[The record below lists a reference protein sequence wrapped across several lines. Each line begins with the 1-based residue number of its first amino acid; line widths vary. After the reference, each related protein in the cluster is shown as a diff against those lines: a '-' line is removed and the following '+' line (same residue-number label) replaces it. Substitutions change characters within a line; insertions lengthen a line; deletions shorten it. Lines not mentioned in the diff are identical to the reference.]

1 MIRLVLW
8 TLATSALLTAASAQ
22 ITYQEQGDAGDL
34 PETAQATGTDT
45 STALGAIRGTL
56 EANGVDMYVIYIADP
71 ANFSATT
78 VNNETTFDTQ
88 LWLFDAQGKGVVF
101 NDEAVGTNLDRS
113 RIDNSTGCLTGRS
126 AGVYYIAISRYN
138 RDAIGCEEGFIW
150 NSSPARAVRCPD
162 GPERGSRV
170 AGWTGTTAIA
180 GNYEITLTGA
190 FTAPAQSDIPP
201 CPPFDGWDETDNGGG
216 DAGDLPATAQ
226 LVSAANAQACQT
238 PVSRI
243 RGRLDADDVDMF
255 AICITDPAAF
265 SASTVGTTGW
275 DTQLWL
281 FRCDGRGVVHNDDNP
296 DASTGDQSRIDNRT
310 GCIQQP
316 ASTCWRLAAT
326 IVTLWGAT
334 ISPSG
339 VRQVTGALCGVPTA
353 LAPANPSRGGRAQ
366 PKRRRLA
373 TTSSS
378 RARSSS
384 ARTAA
389 ASRRAAMWIS
399 TAASTTLTCWQS
411 FSRSAT
417 RGSSCPK
424 MSPATAWWMTLTCC
438 RCCSTSA
445 AGAKPLPTAPLPPS
459 GRGV

>member
-8 TLATSALLTAASAQ
+8 TLATSALLAAASAQ

-56 EANGVDMYVIYIADP
+56 EANGVDMYAIYIADP

-78 VNNETTFDTQ
+78 VNNQTTFDTQ

-101 NDEAVGTNLDRS
+101 NDQAVGTNLDLS

-138 RDAIGCEEGFIW
+138 RDAIGCEDGLIW
-150 NSSPARAVRCPD
+150 ANSPFRAVRCPD

-170 AGWTGTTAIA
+170 AGWVGTTPVA

-190 FTAPAQSDIPP
+190 FTAPAQSNIPP

-238 PVSRI
+238 PVQRI
-243 RGRLDADDVDMF
+243 RGRMDADDVDMF
-255 AICITDPAAF
+255 VICITDPAAF
-265 SASTVGTTGW
+265 SASTVGTTSW

-316 ASTCWRLAAT
+316 GVYLLAISRYNRDPVGPNNQPIWSPTGNGRAVRCPDGAGASQPVVGWTGPTQTAPTRYYIQL
-326 IVTLWGAT
+326 
-334 ISPSG
+334 
-339 VRQVTGALCGVPTA
+339 TGAFFVNEIDCCITANGDVDLNGCIDDSDLLAVLFVFGSTGQFLPEDVTCDGVVDDA
-353 LAPANPSRGGRAQ
+353 DLLQVLFNFGNG
-366 PKRRRLA
+366 
-373 TTSSS
+373 
-378 RARSSS
+378 
-384 ARTAA
+384 
-389 ASRRAAMWIS
+389 
-399 TAASTTLTCWQS
+399 C
-411 FSRSAT
+411 
-417 RGSSCPK
+417 
-424 MSPATAWWMTLTCC
+424 
-438 RCCSTSA
+438 
-445 AGAKPLPTAPLPPS
+445 
-459 GRGV
+459 

>member
-8 TLATSALLTAASAQ
+8 TLATSALMAAASAQ

-56 EANGVDMYVIYIADP
+56 EANGVDMYAIYIADP

-78 VNNETTFDTQ
+78 VNNQTTFDTQ

-101 NDEAVGTNLDRS
+101 NDQAVGTNLDLS

-138 RDAIGCEEGFIW
+138 RDAIGCEDGLIW
-150 NSSPARAVRCPD
+150 ANSPFRAVRCPD

-170 AGWTGTTAIA
+170 AGWVGTTPVA

-190 FTAPAQSDIPP
+190 FTAPAQSNIPP

-238 PVSRI
+238 PVQRI
-243 RGRLDADDVDMF
+243 RGRMDADDVDMF
-255 AICITDPAAF
+255 VICITDPAAF
-265 SASTVGTTGW
+265 SASTVGTTSW

-281 FRCDGRGVVHNDDNP
+281 FKCDGRGVVHNDDNP

-316 ASTCWRLAAT
+316 GVYLLAISRYNRDPVGRNNQPIWSPTGSGRAVRCPDGAGASQPVVGWTGPTQTAPTRYYIQL
-326 IVTLWGAT
+326 
-334 ISPSG
+334 
-339 VRQVTGALCGVPTA
+339 TGAFFVNEIDCCITANGDVDLNGCIDDSDLLAVLFVFGSTGQFLPEDVTCDGVVDDA
-353 LAPANPSRGGRAQ
+353 DLLQVLFN
-366 PKRRRLA
+366 
-373 TTSSS
+373 
-378 RARSSS
+378 
-384 ARTAA
+384 
-389 ASRRAAMWIS
+389 
-399 TAASTTLTCWQS
+399 
-411 FSRSAT
+411 F
-417 RGSSCPK
+417 GSGC
-424 MSPATAWWMTLTCC
+424 
-438 RCCSTSA
+438 
-445 AGAKPLPTAPLPPS
+445 
-459 GRGV
+459 

>member
-1 MIRLVLW
+1 MMMRNTVW
-8 TLATSALLTAASAQ
+8 TLAVCALLTAASAQ

-45 STALGAIRGTL
+45 NTALSAIRGTL
-56 EANGVDMYVIYIADP
+56 EANGVDMYVIYIQDP

-88 LWLFDAQGKGVVF
+88 LWLFDAEGKGVVF

-138 RDAIGCEEGFIW
+138 RDAIGCEDKLIW
-150 NSSPARAVRCPD
+150 ANDPFRAVRCPD
-162 GPERGSRV
+162 GPESGSRV

-238 PVSRI
+238 PVQRV
-243 RGRLDADDVDMF
+243 RGRMDADDVDMF
-255 AICITDPAAF
+255 VICITDPAAF
-265 SASTVGTTGW
+265 SASTIGTTAW

-281 FRCDGRGVVHNDDNP
+281 FKCDGRGVVHNDDNP
-296 DASTGDQSRIDNRT
+296 DSNQGLQSRIDNRT
-310 GCIQQP
+310 NCIRERGVYLLAISRYNRDPVSIEGQPLWDPLGSGRAVRCPDGIRATSPVAGWAGETQAEGRYVIQLTGAFFVSENGCCITAGGDVDLNGCIDDADLLAILFAFGNTGQFLP
-316 ASTCWRLAAT
+316 EDVTCD
-326 IVTLWGAT
+326 
-334 ISPSG
+334 G
-339 VRQVTGALCGVPTA
+339 VVDDADLLQVLFNFGNGC
-353 LAPANPSRGGRAQ
+353 
-366 PKRRRLA
+366 
-373 TTSSS
+373 
-378 RARSSS
+378 
-384 ARTAA
+384 
-389 ASRRAAMWIS
+389 
-399 TAASTTLTCWQS
+399 
-411 FSRSAT
+411 
-417 RGSSCPK
+417 
-424 MSPATAWWMTLTCC
+424 
-438 RCCSTSA
+438 
-445 AGAKPLPTAPLPPS
+445 
-459 GRGV
+459 

>member
-1 MIRLVLW
+1 
-8 TLATSALLTAASAQ
+8 
-22 ITYQEQGDAGDL
+22 
-34 PETAQATGTDT
+34 
-45 STALGAIRGTL
+45 
-56 EANGVDMYVIYIADP
+56 MYVIYIADP

-162 GPERGSRV
+162 GPESGSRV
-170 AGWTGTTAIA
+170 TGWVGTTPAA

-238 PVSRI
+238 PVQRI
-243 RGRLDADDVDMF
+243 RGRMDADDVDMF
-255 AICITDPAAF
+255 VICITDPDAF
-265 SASTVGTTGW
+265 SASTVGTTSW

-281 FRCDGRGVVHNDDNP
+281 FKCDGRGVVHNDDNP
-296 DASTGDQSRIDNRT
+296 DSNQGLQSRIDNRA
-310 GCIQQP
+310 GCIPQRGVYLLAISRYNRDPVSIEGQP
-316 ASTCWRLAAT
+316 LWDPLGQRARGALSRRHPRRFASRWLGRRDPSRTDALLYPAHGRVLRQRERLLHHGGRRCGSQRLHRRRRPAGNP
-326 IVTLWGAT
+326 VR
-334 ISPSG
+334 
-339 VRQVTGALCGVPTA
+339 VRQHGAVPA
-353 LAPANPSRGGRAQ
+353 RRCHLRRRGG
-366 PKRRRLA
+366 
-373 TTSSS
+373 
-378 RARSSS
+378 
-384 ARTAA
+384 
-389 ASRRAAMWIS
+389 
-399 TAASTTLTCWQS
+399 
-411 FSRSAT
+411 
-417 RGSSCPK
+417 
-424 MSPATAWWMTLTCC
+424 
-438 RCCSTSA
+438 
-445 AGAKPLPTAPLPPS
+445 
-459 GRGV
+459 